1 MQATAT
7 AHLRCFGIVYADS
20 IPVPGGM
27 VAVSLAVAFLSPLRP
42 RAIGRDKDLI
52 LRRPRVLSGAGPACR
67 PPGLDAR
74 GPPGVNLGSD
84 FLPIPALA
92 VAH

>member
-42 RAIGRDKDLI
+42 GAIGRDKNLS
-52 LRRPRVLSGAGPACR
+52 RTRP
-67 PPGLDAR
+67 
-74 GPPGVNLGSD
+74 
-84 FLPIPALA
+84 
-92 VAH
+92 